1 MEKDYRMV
9 RLMDGTTI
17 MGSITVDKDFLRITN
32 ALELNTVKR
41 ETEFGVKD
49 DSTLA
54 PWLPFTDDKMFVI
67 PRDKVLVITQADKHI
82 SHYYEVILDKIA
94 KAKENAKPVLSAEEM
109 EKIYKLA
116 DQMDRL
122 QKTDREM
129 HWSEE
134 DLIDL
139 FGKKTIHSVVPIA
152 GSPSD
157 YIGSIT

>member
-9 RLMDGTTI
+9 RLTDGTTI
-17 MGSITVDKDFLRITN
+17 MGSIVVDKDFLRITN

-41 ETEFGVKD
+41 ETEMGMKD

-54 PWLPFTDDKMFVI
+54 PWLPFTDDKTFVI
-67 PRDKVLVITQADKHI
+67 PRDKILVITQADKHI
-82 SHYYEVILDKIA
+82 SHYYEVILDKLE

-116 DQMDRL
+116 DQMDRMQKIDQREPL
-122 QKTDREM
+122 Q
-129 HWSEE
+129 WSEE

-139 FGKKTIHSVVPIA
+139 FGKKTIH
-152 GSPSD
+152 
-157 YIGSIT
+157 